1 MARVRSETP
10 SGTVHAK
17 RLELLETTIRN
28 DMLTFPKFA
37 AYPQVEEVC
46 AETLQAAI
54 RGQVMLPRAL
64 EYMEQQV
71 RDVLA

>member
-1 MARVRSETP
+1 
-10 SGTVHAK
+10 
-17 RLELLETTIRN
+17 
-28 DMLTFPKFA
+28 MLTFPKFA

>member
-1 MARVRSETP
+1 MARLRADTP
-10 SGTVHAK
+10 PGSVHAH
-17 RLELLETTIRN
+17 RLALLEETIQHH
-28 DMLTFPKFA
+28 MLTFPQFA

-64 EYMEQQV
+64 EYLEEQV
-71 RDVLA
+71 RAVLA

>member
-1 MARVRSETP
+1 
-10 SGTVHAK
+10 VHAK
-17 RLELLETTIRN
+17 RLALLEETIQSHI
-28 DMLTFPKFA
+28 LTFPKFV